1 MFRVS
6 YIAFFCCL
14 IRFFVSF
21 VLTFLTFLSF
31 TRFVGFFCFFKLCF
45 RIAFG
50 LVFDTHIFIRVIF
63 FFLSLVFSCWVKVV
77 DCVFQLFF
85 SLFDPCTGFVKL
97 FFSAFGLIRLFSNLV
112 SLIFRISFFV
122 CFSLFFSVYIVC
134 FLLDFLRCSIF
145 CLFKVF
151 FKGIFFSCFGVFVF
165 LCLVKLVFSLTRI
178 FCFLVSIFCCIYS
191 TFFSIR
197 HVFVCDLIID
207 SSSYCVFSWS
217 LSSEYRCRSCRSTKG
232 CRKSSSCH
240 N

>member
-45 RIAFG
+45 HIAFG

-63 FFLSLVFSCWVKVV
+63 FFLSLFFSCWVKVV
-77 DCVFQLFF
+77 RCVFQLFV
-85 SLFDPCTGFVKL
+85 SLFNPCTSLIKFS
-97 FFSAFGLIRLFSNLV
+97 FSAFGFIRLVVDLV
-112 SLIFRISFFV
+112 RLIFNIRVFV
-122 CFSLFFSVYIVC
+122 SFSLFFSVYIIS
-134 FLLDFLRCSIF
+134 FIFDFFRCSVF

-165 LCLVKLVFSLTRI
+165 LCLVKLVFSLTSI
-178 FCFLVSIFCCIYS
+178 FCFLVGIFCCIYS
-191 TFFSIR
+191 VFFSVR
-197 HVFVCDLIID
+197 QVFVCDLIVDCGVNRI
-207 SSSYCVFSWS
+207 FSWS